1 MRTREGVDRGLFR
14 YALALLSMCALAA
27 CSSSVTGHGSA
38 PSSRRVNSSTPDFPS
53 STAVSSSVSAPS
65 TSAGS
70 SAPTGRHI
78 VFTGTVSQRRY
89 QAVIWASDTIRNCAA
104 HAYGAPMIA
113 FLQSHPCGPTHRVLA
128 TVYVNGRDV
137 DVSSIA
143 TSFAGRGARV
153 YVPTEQFV
161 RLEEANG
168 TGSINDLL
176 REGASMPG
184 GTGQIPAHEAFQVL
198 SQDTGADVLDAWY
211 QTGPTRDQDPFLLS
225 LEQDL
230 FLSRLT
236 SS

>member
-1 MRTREGVDRGLFR
+1 MRV
-14 YALALLSMCALAA
+14 LALVVLPVCALAA
-27 CSSSVTGHGSA
+27 CSSAVSGHGSA
-38 PSSRRVNSSTPDFPS
+38 PTSHSAKTSSPDFPS
-53 STAVSSSVSAPS
+53 TSSATSSTSVPTDSSSV
-65 TSAGS
+65 GS
-70 SAPTGRHI
+70 SPTPTGRQI

-89 QAVIWASDTIRNCAA
+89 HAVVWASDTIRNCAA

-113 FLQSHPCGPTHRVLA
+113 FLQRHPCGPTHRVLA
-128 TVYVNGRDV
+128 TVYVDGRAV

-143 TSFAGRGARV
+143 TSFAGHGTHV

-184 GTGQIPAHEAFQVL
+184 VSGQIPSHEAFQVL
-198 SQDTGADVLDAWY
+198 SKDTGADVFDAWY
-211 QTGPTRDQDPFLLS
+211 QTGPIRDQDPYLLS